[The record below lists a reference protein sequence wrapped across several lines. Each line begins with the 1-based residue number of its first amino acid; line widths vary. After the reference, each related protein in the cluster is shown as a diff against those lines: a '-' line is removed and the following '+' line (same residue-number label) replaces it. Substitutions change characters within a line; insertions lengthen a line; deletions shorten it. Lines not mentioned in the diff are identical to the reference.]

1 MAAPLHSDAVGT
13 ATLQRSGVV
22 NMGRFVRALRSAT
35 RRLQPT
41 AVPPAAGELAG
52 DLQRLFPD
60 GVVTVF
66 DVGAYVGEFAALV
79 HDLFPAARVWCFEPF
94 PESYQ
99 RIRTQFSG
107 ADWLVAQNVGLSDRS
122 GTAELIIGPDR
133 KTNSLVS
140 PVITNGAFE
149 ADLPRVSVPLTTLS
163 ACARELLGSPDRQ
176 LSIVKIDTEGNDLRV
191 LRGGEDLL
199 RDGSIE
205 ALHVEVMFMEHF
217 KGAPGFVE
225 ISSYLQQFGYRLFSL
240 YDLKRNAQGQ
250 LRFGNAV
257 FLSPHRQRFAGV
269 AR

>member
-1 MAAPLHSDAVGT
+1 MAAPLQSKAVGT
-13 ATLQRSGVV
+13 ATMPRSGVV

-35 RRLQPT
+35 RRLQP
-41 AVPPAAGELAG
+41 AASPPAAEGLAA

-60 GVVTVF
+60 GVDTVF

-79 HDLFPAARVWCFEPF
+79 HNLFPTARVWCFEPF
-94 PESYQ
+94 PESYE
-99 RIRTQFSG
+99 RIRKQFAD
-107 ADWLVAQNVGLSDRS
+107 ADWLVAHNVGLSERS
-122 GTAELIIGPDR
+122 GTAELIVGPDR

-140 PVITNGAFE
+140 PVITNGKFE
-149 ADLPRVSVPLTTLS
+149 ADLPRMAVPLETLS
-163 ACARELLGSPDRQ
+163 GCAGELLRPGDR

-205 ALHVEVMFMEHF
+205 ALHVEVMFIEHF

-250 LRFGNAV
+250 LRFGNAL
-257 FLSPHRQRFAGV
+257 FLSPHRQPFAGV